1 MKAIYILG
9 MSHIMPVL
17 RACSPAK
24 DGHYGYFGNGHA
36 PSFIDW
42 PTLPG
47 SLPAPL
53 KVASIYVGHIA
64 PFWGPVLAHQDPTS
78 GLACS
83 DGFRHLL
90 ESVVVDPGI
99 WARS

>member
-64 PFWGPVLAHQDPTS
+64 PFWGPVLAHRIRPGKYT
-78 GLACS
+78 
-83 DGFRHLL
+83 LL
-90 ESVVVDPGI
+90 GDVMSERMGG
-99 WARS
+99 

>member
-1 MKAIYILG
+1 MKAIYLLG

-24 DGHYGYFGNGHA
+24 DGHYSHFGNGIA

-64 PFWGPVLAHQDPTS
+64 PFWGPVFAAL
-78 GLACS
+78 GLVLPA
-83 DGFRHLL
+83 GGRA
-90 ESVVVDPGI
+90 
-99 WARS
+99 ARRARGEADIGMVSQA